1 MSDAEG
7 YGILIGFVW
16 FVGLTIAH
24 IVYSF
29 LPLGRG
35 YKDKQIPYELVVK
48 RNKLRGM
55 LTYGYIL
62 WPALPILFSSTFW
75 GMGLFLT
82 FIFGAFGSA
91 RYFGTVAKKTWD
103 YQEWTRI
110 NDPELYEQWAREA
123 RAEARRDAAKRTAR
137 GAGAFAAGYIAGKN
151 TEL

>member
-1 MSDAEG
+1 MEDSERYA
-7 YGILIGFVW
+7 ILLGMLW

-35 YKDKQIPYELVVK
+35 YKDKQIPYELLVK
-48 RNKLRGM
+48 RKKLRGM
-55 LTYGYIL
+55 FIYGYIL

-75 GMGLFLT
+75 GFGLFLT

-91 RYFGTVAKKTWD
+91 LYFGSVDKKTWD
-103 YQEWTRI
+103 FQEWTRI
-110 NDPELYEQWAREA
+110 NDPDTYEQWAREA
-123 RAEARRDAAKRTAR
+123 RAKARRDAAIRTAR
-137 GAGAFAAGYIAGKN
+137 GAGAFAAGYKAAKK

>member
-1 MSDAEG
+1 MSDSEG
-7 YGILIGFVW
+7 YGILIGMLW

-24 IVYSF
+24 IVYAF

-35 YKDKQIPYELVVK
+35 YRNKQIPYELVVK
-48 RNKLRGM
+48 RNKLKGM

-75 GMGLFLT
+75 GLGLFLT
-82 FIFGAFGSA
+82 FIFGGFGTA
-91 RYFGTVAKKTWD
+91 RYLGTIDKKTWD

-110 NDPELYEQWAREA
+110 NDPETYQQWARSA
-123 RAEARRDAAKRTAR
+123 RAQARRDAAKRTAR
-137 GAGAFAAGYIAGKN
+137 GAGAFAAGYYAGKN